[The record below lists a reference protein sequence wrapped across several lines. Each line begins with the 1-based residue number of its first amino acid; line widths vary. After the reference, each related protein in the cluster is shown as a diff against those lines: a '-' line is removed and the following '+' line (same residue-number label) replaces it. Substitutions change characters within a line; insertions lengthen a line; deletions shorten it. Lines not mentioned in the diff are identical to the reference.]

1 MTNPKN
7 PNSHNS
13 EDNVNKEKAQSYG
26 DGYVDGNI
34 DGNISKNR
42 IQEEM
47 QTVRDHNNTAGGL
60 ILSFFIAAVLGFSG
74 LVYFFWGRQPA
85 TTKVIVLPTP
95 AASQQPEKQ
104 TTIIEKT
111 NTIERVPV
119 IVPAPQQSAP
129 NVNVKIDVP
138 RSQTPSNP
146 PPAVTPQNTTINVAP
161 PASSVETPKST
172 SSPNPSNSSSQ
183 TKESPNTGSVLP
195 AGRNSTDS
203 NP

>member
-1 MTNPKN
+1 MTNPQN

-13 EDNVNKEKAQSYG
+13 EDNINKEKAQSYG

-34 DGNISKNR
+34 DGNTSNR
-42 IQEEM
+42 RVQKEV
-47 QTVRDHNNTAGGL
+47 QTVRDQNNTAGGL
-60 ILSFFIAAVLGFSG
+60 IIGFFIAAVLGFSG

-129 NVNVKIDVP
+129 NINLKVNVP
-138 RSQTPSNP
+138 QSQTPNNP
-146 PPAVTPQNTTINVAP
+146 PPTVTPQNTTINIAP

-183 TKESPNTGSVLP
+183 TQESPNTSSV
-195 AGRNSTDS
+195 GDSNSTDS

>member
-1 MTNPKN
+1 MNNPKT

-13 EDNVNKEKAQSYG
+13 EDNLNQEKKQSYG

-34 DGNISKNR
+34 DGNISQSRVQK
-42 IQEEM
+42 EV
-47 QTVRDHNNTAGGL
+47 QTIRDQHNAASGL
-60 ILSFFIAAVLGFSG
+60 VLGIFIAAVLGFSG

-95 AASQQPEKQ
+95 AVSQQPEKQ

-138 RSQTPSNP
+138 RSQTPNNP

-161 PASSVETPKST
+161 PASSVETPNSI

-183 TKESPNTGSVLP
+183 TQESPNTGSVLP
-195 AGRNSTDS
+195 ADRNSTDS

>member
-1 MTNPKN
+1 MNNPKN

-13 EDNVNKEKAQSYG
+13 EDNLNQEKKQSYG
-26 DGYVDGNI
+26 DGYVDGNT
-34 DGNISKNR
+34 SKRRVQN
-42 IQEEM
+42 EV
-47 QTVRDHNNTAGGL
+47 QTIRDQNNTAGGL
-60 ILSFFIAAVLGFSG
+60 ILGFFIAAVLGFSG

-95 AASQQPEKQ
+95 AVSQQPEKQ

-138 RSQTPSNP
+138 RPQTPNNP
-146 PPAVTPQNTTINVAP
+146 PPAVTPPNTTINIAP

-183 TKESPNTGSVLP
+183 TQESPNTGSVLP
-195 AGRNSTDS
+195 ADRNSTDS